1 MKIRSCFV
9 LAATLGASGC
19 AINPQTGQPELASSV
34 KTQFNSTFNSDDP
47 CSNND
52 RNIGLV
58 VGAVAGGVIG
68 YLNHGAKGAAI
79 GAVAGAGG
87 GLLIG
92 HLMDS
97 RRCSLYKIAQA
108 NQLKLASATI
118 TPAKLGLQDK
128 DANGAIG
135 LDVQLQNQSDEFEP
149 GSSTV
154 TPAARAYL
162 AQIAKLYTPQA
173 VAAGLPANATQQ
185 DRGQAAQRRLLIVG
199 HTDAQDAA
207 SGTDL
212 ARLSQERAKAV
223 AAVFAENGVPAS
235 TIYYQG
241 AGDALPITSNATAEG
256 RETNNRVQIVD
267 VPTQSDLEVYLQRRA
282 ANPDNFGIA
291 TPAAFAPTAM
301 VASASPVS
309 DDVQAAAGQPQSQDN
324 ASSASARPA
333 VRATVKQESVAASA
347 APVTPSQSVAS
358 TPAKSPASASAE
370 TVAARESHPQHAA
383 SGAAYDFGGAP
394 IHPPGEAINLG
405 TAVDHSM
412 FSLISSAHA
421 DTPVIVG
428 SCLGDHPHATT
439 PVRNLQTAQELPP
452 RDFVRGFYG
461 TVWGTNANGNLV
473 AITGATIPLDGGA
486 PVPRPTVLI
495 YKNYHGN
502 THQAPSFKGEAD
514 VNVYRGTQK
523 TVYRVFIDGPAQC
536 LDLVVADAQF
546 KGQGN
551 LYYDDKGN
559 SFLASP
565 EFAMQ
570 R

>member
-1 MKIRSCFV
+1 MKIRNCF
-9 LAATLGASGC
+9 LFAATLGASGC
-19 AINPQTGQPELASSV
+19 AINPQTGQPEIVSSV

-79 GAVAGAGG
+79 GTVAGAGG

-97 RRCSLYKIAQA
+97 RRCSLSKIAQA

-128 DANGAIG
+128 DANAAIG
-135 LDVQLQNQSDEFEP
+135 LDVQLQNQSDEFEL

-173 VAAGLPANATQQ
+173 VAAGVPTNAAQQ
-185 DRGQAAQRRLLIVG
+185 DRDQAAQRRLLIVG

-235 TIYYQG
+235 TIFYQG

-267 VPTQSDLEVYLQRRA
+267 VPTQNELEVYLQRRA
-282 ANPDNFGIA
+282 ANPDNFGTA
-291 TPAAFAPTAM
+291 TPAAFAPAA
-301 VASASPVS
+301 VVVSAAPAS
-309 DDVQAAAGQPQSQDN
+309 DDIQVAAVQPQDN
-324 ASSASARPA
+324 PSPASARPV
-333 VRATVKQESVAASA
+333 VRATVKQQSVTTSAAS
-347 APVTPSQSVAS
+347 TKPSQSVAS
-358 TPAKSPASASAE
+358 TPAKGPASAPAE
-370 TVAARESHPQHAA
+370 TVAARENRSQHAA
-383 SGAAYDFGGAP
+383 SGAAFDFGGAP
-394 IHPPGEAINLG
+394 IHPPGVAINLG

-486 PVPRPTVLI
+486 PVPQPTVLI

-502 THQAPSFKGEAD
+502 THQAPSFKGQAN

>member
-212 ARLSQERAKAV
+212 ARLSQERAKGLPPSSPKTAC
-223 AAVFAENGVPAS
+223 PLRPS
-235 TIYYQG
+235 TTRGQ
-241 AGDALPITSNATAEG
+241 ATHY
-256 RETNNRVQIVD
+256 RSR
-267 VPTQSDLEVYLQRRA
+267 PTQRLRGGKQIIVCRSSTFPRRA
-282 ANPDNFGIA
+282 TWKSTCNDGLRI
-291 TPAAFAPTAM
+291 PTI
-301 VASASPVS
+301 
-309 DDVQAAAGQPQSQDN
+309 
-324 ASSASARPA
+324 
-333 VRATVKQESVAASA
+333 SV
-347 APVTPSQSVAS
+347 
-358 TPAKSPASASAE
+358 
-370 TVAARESHPQHAA
+370 
-383 SGAAYDFGGAP
+383 
-394 IHPPGEAINLG
+394 
-405 TAVDHSM
+405 
-412 FSLISSAHA
+412 
-421 DTPVIVG
+421 
-428 SCLGDHPHATT
+428 
-439 PVRNLQTAQELPP
+439 
-452 RDFVRGFYG
+452 
-461 TVWGTNANGNLV
+461 
-473 AITGATIPLDGGA
+473 
-486 PVPRPTVLI
+486 
-495 YKNYHGN
+495 
-502 THQAPSFKGEAD
+502 
-514 VNVYRGTQK
+514 
-523 TVYRVFIDGPAQC
+523 
-536 LDLVVADAQF
+536 
-546 KGQGN
+546 
-551 LYYDDKGN
+551 
-559 SFLASP
+559 
-565 EFAMQ
+565 
-570 R
+570 